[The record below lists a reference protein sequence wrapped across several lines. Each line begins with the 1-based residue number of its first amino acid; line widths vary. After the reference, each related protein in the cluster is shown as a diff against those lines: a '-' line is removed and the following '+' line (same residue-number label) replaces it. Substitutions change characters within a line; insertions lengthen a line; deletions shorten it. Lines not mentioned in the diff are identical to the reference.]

1 MTVATEPAEI
11 DKDFRSLLLSD
22 DAFWPAEPKTIVD
35 TGLSSSFIEGLICKS
50 LATCGTMSGLAVMQL
65 SASVLAE
72 VPTATVIPTAQSDL
86 IVCHEVENLDV
97 CRVAAQLVDRRRDY
111 VDLAKRLHTARR
123 RHLE

>member
-50 LATCGTMSGLAVMQL
+50 LATCGTMSGRAVAESLGLPYRLLA
-65 SASVLAE
+65 
-72 VPTATVIPTAQSDL
+72 T
-86 IVCHEVENLDV
+86 
-97 CRVAAQLVDRRRDY
+97 LVDSLRTRQMVVHVGACPSTTTTSR
-111 VDLAKRLHTARR
+111 
-123 RHLE
+123 